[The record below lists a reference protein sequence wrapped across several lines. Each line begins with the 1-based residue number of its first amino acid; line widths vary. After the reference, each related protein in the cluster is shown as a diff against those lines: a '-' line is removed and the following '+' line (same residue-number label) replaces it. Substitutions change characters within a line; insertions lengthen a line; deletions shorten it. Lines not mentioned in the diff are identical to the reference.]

1 MSRSRRAFDVCVTNR
16 FAESLPRRHVFATH
30 RRAERAILRAVTG
43 KAATQS
49 ESVIDG
55 LRQLILRMGALA
67 EAILAKAL
75 RCVAERDR
83 ALGEEVQQDDLEID
97 RLDVAIDDA
106 ILRALALQAPVA
118 EDLRQ
123 VIAIKTMATDLERI
137 GDIARNIAK
146 SGLRLAERPK
156 TALPDRLERLQT
168 EASRQLRAALD
179 SFQTLDVA
187 AARAVIAGDDRV
199 DELQDGLVRE
209 LIDGMADDPTH
220 AAQAVDVIFIAES
233 LERVGDH
240 ATNIAEDVILAVEAR
255 NVKHAEKLARRALGS
270 G

>member
-1 MSRSRRAFDVCVTNR
+1 M
-16 FAESLPRRHVFATH
+16 
-30 RRAERAILRAVTG
+30 LRPVTG
-43 KAATQS
+43 RPFTKS
-49 ESVIDG
+49 ESTIDD
-55 LRQLILRMGALA
+55 LRELILRMGALA

-83 ALGEEVQQDDLEID
+83 ALGAAVQADDLEID
-97 RLDVAIDDA
+97 RLDVAIDDG

-146 SGLRLAERPK
+146 SGMRLAERPQ
-156 TALPDRLERLQT
+156 TALPARLEPLQV
-168 EASRQLRAALD
+168 EATRQLRAALD
-179 SFQTLDVA
+179 SFQQLDA
-187 AARAVIAGDDRV
+187 EAARAVIAGDDRV

-209 LIDGMADDPTH
+209 LIDGMERDPAR

-255 NVKHAEKLARRALGS
+255 NVKHAEKLARRAS
-270 G
+270 GV

>member
-1 MSRSRRAFDVCVTNR
+1 M
-16 FAESLPRRHVFATH
+16 L
-30 RRAERAILRAVTG
+30 LAVTG
-43 KAATQS
+43 KTATKS
-49 ESVIDG
+49 ESMIDG
-55 LRQLILRMGALA
+55 LRELILRMGALA

-83 ALGEEVQQDDLEID
+83 ELGAVVQRDDLEID

-123 VIAIKTMATDLERI
+123 VIAIKTMATDLERV

-146 SGLRLAERPK
+146 SGMRLSERPL
-156 TALPDRLERLQT
+156 TPFPARLERLQN

-179 SFQTLDVA
+179 SFQALDAGA
-187 AARAVIAGDDRV
+187 AQAVIAGDDRV
-199 DELQDGLVRE
+199 DELQDALVRE
-209 LIDGMADDPTH
+209 LIDGMEREPGT

-255 NVKHAEKLARRALGS
+255 NVKHAEKLARRAVGS
-270 G
+270 

>member
-1 MSRSRRAFDVCVTNR
+1 M
-16 FAESLPRRHVFATH
+16 LP
-30 RRAERAILRAVTG
+30 AVNG
-43 KAATQS
+43 KPSTKS
-49 ESVIDG
+49 ESMIDG
-55 LRQLILRMGALA
+55 LRELVLRMGALA
-67 EAILAKAL
+67 EAILVKAL

-83 ALGEEVQQDDLEID
+83 ALGQTVQIDDLEID

-106 ILRALALQAPVA
+106 ILRALALQSPVA

-146 SGLRLAERPK
+146 SGMRLAERSQTPFP
-156 TALPDRLERLQT
+156 ARLERLQR
-168 EASRQLRAALD
+168 EATGQLRAALD
-179 SFQTLDVA
+179 SFQALDVA

-199 DELQDGLVRE
+199 DDLQDALVRE
-209 LIDGMADDPTH
+209 LIDGMERTPSTAS
-220 AAQAVDVIFIAES
+220 QAVDVIFIAES
-233 LERVGDH
+233 LERVADH

-255 NVKHAEKLARRALGS
+255 NVKHAEKLARRAHG

>member
-1 MSRSRRAFDVCVTNR
+1 M
-16 FAESLPRRHVFATH
+16 LPEVIQKPPT
-30 RRAERAILRAVTG
+30 
-43 KAATQS
+43 KS
-49 ESVIDG
+49 ESIIDG
-55 LRQLILRMGALA
+55 LRELILRMGALA

-75 RCVAERDR
+75 RCVAGRDR
-83 ALGEEVQQDDLEID
+83 PLGLAVQSDDLEID

-146 SGLRLAERPK
+146 SGMRLAERPL
-156 TALPDRLERLQT
+156 TPHPARLENLQN
-168 EASRQLRAALD
+168 EASGQLRAALD
-179 SFQTLDVA
+179 SFQTLDAA
-187 AARAVIAGDDRV
+187 AARAVLAGDDRV
-199 DELQDGLVRE
+199 DALQDALVHE
-209 LIDGMADDPTH
+209 LIEGIAEDPET
-220 AAQAVDVIFIAES
+220 AAQAIDVIFIAES

-255 NVKHAEKLARRALGS
+255 NVKHAEKLERRARGS
-270 G
+270 

>member
-1 MSRSRRAFDVCVTNR
+1 MSRPRRALDVSVTNR
-16 FAESLPRRHVFATH
+16 FPESLPRRHAFAT
-30 RRAERAILRAVTG
+30 RPAALQAILRLVTG
-43 KAATQS
+43 KAATKS

-67 EAILAKAL
+67 EGILAKAL

-83 ALGEEVQQDDLEID
+83 ELGEEVQKDDLEID

-156 TALPDRLERLQT
+156 TSLPERLERLQS

-179 SFQTLDVA
+179 SFQTLDA
-187 AARAVIAGDDRV
+187 AAAQAVIAGDDRV
-199 DELQDGLVRE
+199 DELQDELVRE
-209 LIDGMADDPTH
+209 LIAAIPADPART
-220 AAQAVDVIFIAES
+220 AQALDVIFIAES

-255 NVKHAEKLARRALGS
+255 NVKHAEKLARRASGS
-270 G
+270 

>member
-1 MSRSRRAFDVCVTNR
+1 
-16 FAESLPRRHVFATH
+16 
-30 RRAERAILRAVTG
+30 
-43 KAATQS
+43 
-49 ESVIDG
+49 
-55 LRQLILRMGALA
+55 MGALA

-75 RCVAERDR
+75 LCVTERDR
-83 ALGEEVQQDDLEID
+83 ALGMTVQTDDLEID

-146 SGLRLAERPK
+146 SGMRLAERPQ
-156 TALPDRLERLQT
+156 TPLPARLERLRGEST
-168 EASRQLRAALD
+168 RQLRAALD
-179 SFQTLDVA
+179 SFQSLDA
-187 AARAVIAGDDRV
+187 EAARAVIAGDDRV
-199 DELQDGLVRE
+199 DELQDRLVRE
-209 LIDGMADDPTH
+209 LIDGMEGEPST

-270 G
+270 

>member
-1 MSRSRRAFDVCVTNR
+1 M
-16 FAESLPRRHVFATH
+16 
-30 RRAERAILRAVTG
+30 LRPVIPKSST
-43 KAATQS
+43 KS
-49 ESVIDG
+49 ESTIDG
-55 LRQLILRMGALA
+55 LRELILRMGALA

-83 ALGEEVQQDDLEID
+83 ELGKTVQKDDLEID
-97 RLDVAIDDA
+97 QLDVAIDDA

-146 SGLRLAERPK
+146 SGIRLAERPQ
-156 TALPDRLERLQT
+156 TALPARLERLCAA
-168 EASRQLRAALD
+168 ASGQLRAALD
-179 SFQTLDVA
+179 SFQALDA
-187 AARAVIAGDDRV
+187 EAARAVIAGDDRV
-199 DELQDGLVRE
+199 DELQDALVRD
-209 LIDGMADDPTH
+209 LIDRMPNDPST
-220 AAQAVDVIFIAES
+220 ASQAVDVIFIAES

-255 NVKHAEKLARRALGS
+255 NVKHAEKLSRRVIGS
-270 G
+270 